1 MAFFNPSCIDFSRI
15 SFSSSELCGNFSAVW
30 KREDRF
36 FLGKKK
42 MSMVVLIH
50 VQYISGHFYF
60 NSTHT

>member
-15 SFSSSELCGNFSAVW
+15 SFSSSELCGNFSAAW

-36 FLGKKK
+36 FGFKK
-42 MSMVVLIH
+42 MSVVVLIH
-50 VQYISGHFYF
+50 VQYSSGNFYF